1 MSEKEEILKKIK
13 AGIAKRAALK
23 VVEVN
28 ANEEDNIN
36 VYNNILNPKIKT
48 IFYNNT
54 GVQIQIQTHVYPEN
68 DAMVVQLI
76 LPQPVSQELL
86 DLLKLGDKRLD
97 YYYLYTNA
105 NANANSKKIKLRLV
119 KNPTLKCLKMRIQW
133 LFQNGYGV
141 TFNSIK

>member
-105 NANANSKKIKLRLV
+105 NVNSKKIKLRLV